1 MFDFMIFVYNSC
13 ATPVEIMATME
24 IMDRNFLVF
33 YTVWTQWTLYYAV
46 DTSAVEW
53 GARVRRFES
62 SNFSLQKNLTSINQI
77 AVSPAIQGREVRRF
91 LCKIQVERKNL
102 LNPLMG
108 FNNPEGVLRD

>member
-1 MFDFMIFVYNSC
+1 
-13 ATPVEIMATME
+13 ME
-24 IMDRNFLVF
+24 IMDTMDSFFFSLCNL
-33 YTVWTQWTLYYAV
+33 WTQWTLYYAV
-46 DTSAVEW
+46 DGSAVEW

-62 SNFSLQKNLTSINQI
+62 SNFSLQKYLTSINRI